1 MIGNLIVWLATV
13 LSLLVVD
20 LIVPGVELK
29 TFTAV
34 LLAGVSLGIVNA
46 LVKPVIATL
55 SLPLTFLSFGL
66 FTLVINGLCFWL
78 ASLLVP
84 GFLVQNILGFVLG
97 PIVLSLVSSF
107 LGKYFAEKYPDL
119 RLGGKSELTTTDG

>member
-1 MIGNLIVWLATV
+1 MIGSLAVWLATV

-29 TFTAV
+29 TFTAA

-46 LVKPVIATL
+46 LVKPIISTL

-66 FTLVINGLCFWL
+66 FALVVNGICFWA

-84 GFLVQNILGFVLG
+84 GFLVNNILGFILG

-107 LGKYFAEKYPDL
+107 LGKYLAEKYPDL
-119 RLGGKSELTTTDG
+119 QIGGKSEITTTDS